1 MDSKA
6 GILGI
11 GSSLPKKV
19 VTNFDLEKMV
29 DTSDEWIRTRTG
41 IRERR
46 IAEEGEYLST
56 FMTEAAR
63 KALLR
68 AELEPKDIDIIICA
82 TVTPDHPLPA
92 TACFVQANLGAK
104 KAAAFDISAACSGF
118 IYGLSIGEKFIHSG
132 EAERVLVIGGEV
144 LSRVIDWTDRST
156 CVIFADGAGAAVLG
170 RVPEPRGILA
180 TKLRSDGEFADFLLI
195 PAGGT
200 KMPASHETIEK
211 RLHFVK
217 MRGNELFKVA
227 VRAMADIALEVL
239 EEAGVKKEEVSVL
252 IPHQANQRITDAVAS
267 RLKIPREKVYSNIAW
282 TGNTSSGSIPI
293 ALNEL
298 IEQGR
303 LKEGDLV
310 LLTAFGGGVTWA
322 ASLIRW

>member
-132 EAERVLVIGGEV
+132 EAERVLVIAGEV

-156 CVIFADGAGAAVLG
+156 CVIIADGAGAAVLG